1 MVKNSLETLN
11 WSVFSIGR
19 LLEPKATKSGID
31 KNKLVNV
38 IGNIPYIT
46 RTETLNGIGSFIGE
60 QSEKYE
66 LEEGN
71 TITIGLDTQT
81 VFYQR
86 SKFYTGQNIQILSFK
101 GINIYTSLFIIPSL
115 KIQLLKFNWG
125 GNGATLGRLNKTNLL
140 LPSIEGKESDYA
152 LMEAYIK
159 AIYRNKEETYQ
170 NYIKD
175 RIENFMITSKPV
187 ALSDK
192 KWKSYFIEDVFNI
205 KSGTRLTKSQW
216 KMGTHLLS

>member
-1 MVKNSLETLN
+1 M
-11 WSVFSIGR
+11 
-19 LLEPKATKSGID
+19 D

-125 GNGATLGRLNKTNLL
+125 GEMVR
-140 LPSIEGKESDYA
+140 
-152 LMEAYIK
+152 
-159 AIYRNKEETYQ
+159 
-170 NYIKD
+170 
-175 RIENFMITSKPV
+175 
-187 ALSDK
+187 
-192 KWKSYFIEDVFNI
+192 
-205 KSGTRLTKSQW
+205 
-216 KMGTHLLS
+216 H